1 MNRKSVFVLAAVVA
15 LGVCFV
21 QTGWA
26 AGVEDFVPASTN
38 QPGRQYPQVN
48 SEGRVR
54 ARLVAPDADSVL
66 LDIGAV
72 KYPMTKGED
81 GAWIG
86 DSAPQDEGFHYY
98 QLEVDGAQVP
108 DPGSLAFYGASRW
121 GSGVEI
127 PAKDQ
132 DIYALKNVPHGEL
145 REIHYFSKTTNS
157 VRRIF
162 IYTPPEYDKD
172 ISRRYPVLYLQHGM
186 GEDETGWGNQGR
198 TNLIMDNLIAAGK
211 AKPFIIVMENGAI
224 SFGGG
229 GRGPAR
235 PAAAPG
241 QGAAA
246 PARPAAPGPGF
257 GGAPAGG
264 ANQPPRAAGGMRGGF
279 GMGGQFERIL
289 IDDLIPY
296 VEANFRV
303 IPDQA
308 HRAMAGLSMG
318 GMQTRS
324 IVIANPDKFSHI
336 GMFSGGTITPSEIA
350 DMDTFKKNV
359 KLVFIS
365 SGGREGGASRIQGA
379 ADEWNNAGIK
389 GVSYVS
395 PETAHEW
402 QSWRRSLY
410 QFAQLLFSDT
420 NASSTSAAVPAGLR
434 IFTAGHSLHW
444 YVPGILTE
452 LASASGIQGHTQLGV
467 QSLGV
472 SRTLQHWQHEG
483 GQNQARRAL
492 EQGNADVLTL
502 SPIQF
507 PDEGIDNFVKL
518 GLENNPNMKFVV
530 QISWGGPDIDNQD
543 FSFAALGSA
552 PNREKTPEQLQ
563 TLNVK
568 NVKAG
573 EEHAAKINEQYG
585 RQVVFLVPTSQA
597 LDALRTMIYN
607 KEIPGLNRQ
616 GELFADIIGHPTAPL
631 QALNAYL
638 HYAVIYGRSPVGQ
651 PIPGVLKNN
660 PEWNNEAFNRTLQ
673 ELAWKTVI
681 NYPPSGVQSAL

>member
-1 MNRKSVFVLAAVVA
+1 M
-15 LGVCFV
+15 
-21 QTGWA
+21 
-26 AGVEDFVPASTN
+26 
-38 QPGRQYPQVN
+38 
-48 SEGRVR
+48 
-54 ARLVAPDADSVL
+54 
-66 LDIGAV
+66 
-72 KYPMTKGED
+72 
-81 GAWIG
+81 
-86 DSAPQDEGFHYY
+86 
-98 QLEVDGAQVP
+98 
-108 DPGSLAFYGASRW
+108 
-121 GSGVEI
+121 
-127 PAKDQ
+127 
-132 DIYALKNVPHGEL
+132 
-145 REIHYFSKTTNS
+145 
-157 VRRIF
+157 
-162 IYTPPEYDKD
+162 
-172 ISRRYPVLYLQHGM
+172 
-186 GEDETGWGNQGR
+186 
-198 TNLIMDNLIAAGK
+198 
-211 AKPFIIVMENGAI
+211 
-224 SFGGG
+224 
-229 GRGPAR
+229 
-235 PAAAPG
+235 
-241 QGAAA
+241 
-246 PARPAAPGPGF
+246 
-257 GGAPAGG
+257 
-264 ANQPPRAAGGMRGGF
+264 GGF

-324 IVIANPDKFSHI
+324 IVIANPDKFSHV
-336 GMFSGGTITPSEIA
+336 GMFSSGTFTPSEIS
-350 DMDTFKKNV
+350 DIDTFKKNV
-359 KLVFIS
+359 KLVFMS
-365 SGGREGGASRIQGA
+365 FGGREGGASRIQGA

-389 GVSYVS
+389 GVSYIS

-402 QSWRRSLY
+402 QSWRRSLH
-410 QFAQLLFSDT
+410 QFAQHLFTDQ
-420 NASSTSAAVPAGLR
+420 NVSSTAAAAPGGLR

-452 LASASGIQGHTQLGV
+452 LASVSGIQGHTQLGV

-568 NVKAG
+568 NVRAG
-573 EEHAAKINEQYG
+573 EAHANALNAQYG

-607 KEIPGLNRQ
+607 KEIPGLDRQ
-616 GELFADIIGHPTAPL
+616 AELFADIIGHPTAPL
-631 QALNAYL
+631 EALNAYL
-638 HYAVIYGRSPVGQ
+638 HYAVIYGRSPVGL
-651 PIPGVLKNN
+651 PIPGVLKNSRN
-660 PEWNNEAFNRTLQ
+660 PEWNNEAFNRVLQ
-673 ELAWKTVI
+673 ELAWKTVV
-681 NYPPSGVQSAL
+681 NYPPSGVKSVM